1 MIKNKWTAAA
11 ALILAS
17 GLTTGCSLN
26 GEAQAQQTT
35 VMNDDV
41 QLDSLLADSTL
52 QLTRKEDF
60 VIDQAISYRHVMGIY
75 QNKLYYDED
84 STIHT
89 LDLQTKEI
97 TKLAEKEKID
107 LEEHLPAKEMFT
119 FSADGIKILLQED
132 DNVYVQNIIN
142 EEKKLV
148 AKGAAKD
155 FFFLDHHGNDVG
167 TMDSDTNLRVID
179 TAANDTSSYDLSH
192 LEITSISVVKKVG
205 NNVYLHVHTQKD
217 GVMIYKIPSKGKPEV
232 LLAFSG
238 EKDTLATFDVL
249 QNGDI
254 IFAGSYDGKGGIYY
268 FDSNKN
274 EVKQLISGGT
284 DSEGDWIPFYQLSP
298 DEQKIM
304 FDMPVHVQEEYKSN
318 VYMAE
323 LKDKQLTNSTII
335 MEKADLPAVISLTG
349 FWSSDSNIAYVI
361 TNNDEKEN
369 GKQKLSSFVIYSE

>member
-17 GLTTGCSLN
+17 SLTTGCSLN
-26 GEAQAQQTT
+26 SEAQAQQTI

-60 VIDQAISYRHVMGIY
+60 VIDDAISYRDVMGIY
-75 QNKLYYDED
+75 QNQLYYNED
-84 STIHT
+84 STIYT
-89 LDLQTKEI
+89 LDLQTKET
-97 TKLAEKEKID
+97 TKLADKEKID
-107 LEEHLPAKEMFT
+107 LEEHLPAKKMFT
-119 FSADGIKILLQED
+119 FSSDGIKILLQED
-132 DNVYVQNIIN
+132 GNVYVQNIIN
-142 EEKKLV
+142 GEKKLV
-148 AKGAAKD
+148 DKGVVKD
-155 FFFLDHHGNDVG
+155 FFFLDNQGYDVG
-167 TMDSDTNLRVID
+167 IMDSDANLRVID

-192 LEITSISVVKKVG
+192 LEITSISNVKKVG
-205 NNVYLHVHTQKD
+205 NNVYLHVQTQKD
-217 GVMIYKIPSKGKPEV
+217 GMMIYKIPSKGKPEA

-249 QNGDI
+249 RNGDI
-254 IFAGSYDGKGGIYY
+254 IFAGSYDGKGAIYY
-268 FDSNKN
+268 FDVNKN

-298 DEQKIM
+298 DEQKIL

-335 MEKADLPAVISLTG
+335 MEKADLPAVISFTG
-349 FWSSDSNIAYVI
+349 FWRSDSHIAYVM
-361 TNNDEKEN
+361 TDNDS
-369 GKQKLSSFVIYSE
+369 KQKLSSFAIYSE

>member
-11 ALILAS
+11 ALILVS
-17 GLTTGCSLN
+17 SLTTGCSLN
-26 GEAQAQQTT
+26 SEAQAQQTI

-60 VIDQAISYRHVMGIY
+60 VIDQTISYRDVMGIY
-75 QNKLYYDED
+75 QNKLHYEED
-84 STIHT
+84 SSFYA
-89 LDLQTKEI
+89 LDLRTKE
-97 TKLAEKEKID
+97 TKKLAEKEKIN
-107 LEEHLPAKEMFT
+107 LEEHLPAKKMFT
-119 FSADGIKILLQED
+119 FSPDGIKILSQED
-132 DNVYVQNIIN
+132 GNVYVQNITN

-148 AKGAAKD
+148 AKGTAKD
-155 FFFLDHHGNDVG
+155 FFFLDHQGNDVG

-179 TAANDTSSYDLSH
+179 TAANDTSSYDLRH
-192 LEITSISVVKKVG
+192 LEITSISDVKKSE

-238 EKDTLATFDVL
+238 EKDTLAEFDVL

-268 FDSNKN
+268 FDANKN

-298 DEQKIM
+298 DEQKIL

-349 FWSSDSNIAYVI
+349 FWSSDSHIAYVM
-361 TNNDEKEN
+361 TDNDS
-369 GKQKLSSFVIYSE
+369 KQKLSSFAIQ